1 MMRSRIVI
9 GLALLA
15 AALLLALLASDL
27 QAWPRALRA
36 GDVRAA
42 AGVQPTWR
50 PSTALPNGWSED
62 ILALRPDRAM
72 RLAIEDFRETYALPP
87 GLDSDLTGVKQR
99 DVAEARLAALT
110 QDSNPGRASQ
120 AFDLLGLML
129 FGDAAAGVGSG
140 ATTNALGDLEQA
152 VRLDDGNADAK
163 ANLELMLRVLA
174 GAGSRPGSAAATGPR
189 STGRHGAGSGAA
201 GEGY

>member
-1 MMRSRIVI
+1 MKRSRLVI
-9 GLALLA
+9 GLVLLVA
-15 AALLLALLASDL
+15 AIALALLASDL
-27 QAWPRALRA
+27 RAWPRALRA

-42 AGVQPTWR
+42 AGAQPTWR
-50 PSTALPNGWSED
+50 PSTALPSSWSEN
-62 ILALRPDRAM
+62 LLGLRPDRAL
-72 RLAIEDFRETYALPP
+72 RLAIEDFRKTYALPP
-87 GLDSDLTGVKQR
+87 GLDSDLTGVRQR

-110 QDSNPGRASQ
+110 QDSNPERASQ

-129 FGDAAAGVGSG
+129 FGDAAAGVGGG

-152 VRLDDGNADAK
+152 VRLDDDNADAK
-163 ANLELMLRVLA
+163 ANLELMLRLLA
-174 GAGSRPGSAAATGPR
+174 GSGSRPGSAAATGPR